1 MRENVLALGYEN
13 RYTLYFLLQANKL
26 ACNLSESHEPGGSEL
41 IPEGRTAVG
50 LSTRSGFTIEVRD
63 YASQCH
69 LLAVSSEA

>member
-1 MRENVLALGYEN
+1 MLARGYEN

-26 ACNLSESHEPGGSEL
+26 ACNLSSESHEPGGSEL

-63 YASQCH
+63 YAASQCH